1 MIFSLKFLEVRMIS
15 GTKKI
20 LSLLPIL
27 TIVLSIALF
36 SEGKK
41 PMTFLDIINLK
52 RVSTPTL
59 SPDGKQILFTIT
71 TADWEKNGTVSHIWR
86 LDTDGTGLV
95 QITNGIDGERGGI
108 WSPDGTIISFITRRN
123 GEDEETQIYF
133 LNNSGGEAIKFSAH
147 EGGVLSHT
155 WSPSGKRIFF
165 TAKDPLSKEEEQKK
179 EDKDDAFI
187 FEKDEKN
194 THIWAVDVPT
204 KKETKLTDGD
214 FTVRG
219 FQLSRDGTKIL
230 FSAAPSPN
238 YDDVLN
244 AEIWLMNLEDGSQKK
259 ITENNIWEGRFSLS
273 PDNTQILFIA
283 DTNERFEHYY
293 QDTLL
298 LVPAAGGTP
307 ELLLPD
313 FRYEISQA
321 FWSADGKTIY
331 FSANMGVHVELFVL
345 DLTAKK
351 VEQLT
356 NGKHVI
362 SGLDYIPEIDTIV
375 YAVNTPYNPTTFWT
389 ADMEK
394 FSPQMIYDPYP
405 ELENYQLAKVEAIQ
419 WTSTDGKTV
428 EGVLYYPLNYE
439 KGKRYP
445 LLAHTHGGPQSSDKL
460 RFDSYAHARAGRG
473 YAILKPNY
481 RGSTGYGNDVLRDM
495 VGHYFLHADDDVIA
509 GVEHLIELGLADP
522 DRLGTLGWSAG
533 GHMTNW
539 LVTQTDIFKAASS
552 GAGAS
557 NWISMYAQ
565 SDVRIYRTP
574 WFLGDPWHADSPLET
589 YREHSPIFYVHQA
602 KTPTLIMYGEN
613 DRRVP
618 LPQGYEMYRGL
629 KANGVPTEL
638 VIFPRAGHGPRE
650 LRHIL
655 YKMNKEFHWLE
666 KYIMGRDFKFEEAP
680 PTEKKD

>member
-1 MIFSLKFLEVRMIS
+1 MIS
-15 GTKKI
+15 TGKKI
-20 LSLLPIL
+20 LSLTAIL
-27 TIVLSIALF
+27 TIFLSIALF
-36 SEGKK
+36 SQEKK
-41 PMTFLDIINLK
+41 PMTFLDTINLK
-52 RVSTPTL
+52 RVSNPSL
-59 SPDGKQILFTIT
+59 SPNGKQILFTIT
-71 TADWEKNGTVSHIWR
+71 NADWEKNGTVSHIWR
-86 LDTDGTGLV
+86 LNTDGTGLV
-95 QITNGIDGERGGI
+95 QMTNSKDGESGGT
-108 WSPDGTIISFITRRN
+108 WSPDGTIISFITDRS
-123 GEDEETQIYF
+123 GEDDEENQIYF
-133 LNNSGGEAIKFSAH
+133 LNNSGGEAIEFSAH
-147 EGGVLSHT
+147 ESGILLHT
-155 WSPSGKRIFF
+155 WSPNSKKIYF
-165 TAKDPLSKEEEQKK
+165 TARDALSEEEEQKK
-179 EDKDDAFI
+179 EDEDDAFI
-187 FEKDEKN
+187 FERDEKN
-194 THIWAVDVPT
+194 THLWSIDVQT
-204 KKETKLTDGD
+204 KKEKKLTDGD

-219 FQLSRDGTKIL
+219 FEVSRDGTKIL

-238 YDDVLN
+238 YDDVLY
-244 AEIWLMNLEDGSQKK
+244 AEIWLLNLEDGSKKK
-259 ITENNIWEGRFSLS
+259 ITDNNIWEGRFSLS
-273 PDNTQILFIA
+273 PDNTQILFVA

-298 LVPAAGGTP
+298 LVPATGGTP
-307 ELLLPD
+307 KLLLPD
-313 FRYEISQA
+313 FKYEISQA

-331 FSANMGVHVELFVL
+331 FTANMGVHAEIFAVNLES
-345 DLTAKK
+345 KK
-351 VEQLT
+351 EKQIT
-356 NGKHVI
+356 KGKHVI
-362 SGLDYIPEIDTIV
+362 SGLDYIPKINTV
-375 YAVNTPYNPTTFWT
+375 TYSVNTPYNPTTLWI
-389 ADMEK
+389 ADTEN
-394 FSPQMIYDPYP
+394 FSPRMIYDPYP
-405 ELENYQLAKVEAIQ
+405 ELENYKLAKVEAIQ
-419 WTSTDGKTV
+419 WTSTDGQTV
-428 EGVLYYPLNYE
+428 EGVLFYPVDYE

-495 VGHYFLHADDDVIA
+495 VGHYFLHADDDVIT
-509 GVEHLIELGLADP
+509 GVEHCVKIGLADP

-539 LVTQTDIFKAASS
+539 LVTQTDMFKAASS

-574 WFLGDPWHADSPLET
+574 WFLGDPWHADSPLKT
-589 YREHSPIFYVHQA
+589 YREHSPIFYIHQA

-655 YKMNKEFHWLE
+655 YKMNKEFQWLE
-666 KYIMGRDFKFEEAP
+666 KYIMDRDFVFEEAP
-680 PTEKKD
+680 ETENKDKK